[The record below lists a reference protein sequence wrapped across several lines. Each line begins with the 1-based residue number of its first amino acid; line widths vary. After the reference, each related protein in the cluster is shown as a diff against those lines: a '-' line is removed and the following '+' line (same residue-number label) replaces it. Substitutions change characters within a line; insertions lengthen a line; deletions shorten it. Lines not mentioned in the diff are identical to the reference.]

1 MDEESMRVLIVD
13 DEPLAQ
19 TALANILSGRTDVE
33 DFDLAN
39 DAIEA
44 REKLATDSYDVL
56 LLDINMLDLSTTE
69 LVDQLKEGNL
79 PLPSIVFVTAHAEHA
94 IAAFEKHTVDY
105 VLKPFSNERIGEAL
119 NRASRRAKGE
129 QAAKLIEAL
138 PHLQKPAHPQHPRIA
153 IKAKGRILFI
163 NVGDVVAVQ
172 AEGNY
177 VLLQRES
184 DSYLLRESI
193 STVAEKLE
201 PYGFIRIHRS
211 ALVNASF
218 VEEIKPHATGKYA
231 LRVKGGKEYAV
242 TRAYKNN
249 LKPLTEFRIGS
260 GAFLAE

>member
-1 MDEESMRVLIVD
+1 MRVLIVD

-19 TALANILSGRTDVE
+19 TALANVLSARSDVE
-33 DFDLAN
+33 HFDSAT

-44 REKLATDSYDVL
+44 LDKLATDSYDVL
-56 LLDINMLDLSTTE
+56 LLDINMLDLSGTE
-69 LVDQLKEGNL
+69 LIDQLRERNL

-94 IAAFEKHTVDY
+94 ITAFEKHTVDY
-105 VLKPFSNERIGEAL
+105 VLKPFSNERISEAL
-119 NRASRRAKGE
+119 DRASRRAKGE
-129 QAAKLIEAL
+129 RAAQLIESL
-138 PHLQKPAHPQHPRIA
+138 PQLQKLSRPQYPRIA
-153 IKAKGRILFI
+153 IKAEGRILLI
-163 NVGDVVAVQ
+163 NPGDVVAVQ

-193 STVAEKLE
+193 SVVAEKLE

-211 ALVNASF
+211 ALVNTSF
-218 VEEIKPHATGKYA
+218 VEEIKPCATGKYA

-242 TRAYKNN
+242 ARAYKNN